1 MATHKNIYIK
11 EKKILIVE
19 VAFFLDMNDVK
30 LCI

>member
-1 MATHKNIYIK
+1 MATHKKIYIK